1 MAGGRPTAWS
11 EELEV
16 KAWEYV
22 DGGWI
27 EAGHAVPMVVGLCS
41 FIERSSSVVYQWEKD
56 ENKQFMDILKAI
68 KEKQCLELFNKS
80 LTGDYNATM
89 SKLMLTKHGY
99 SDKLDSDVT
108 SGGKPIKNDWHIH
121 PVTANKDGSS

>member
-1 MAGGRPTAWS
+1 
-11 EELEV
+11 
-16 KAWEYV
+16 
-22 DGGWI
+22 
-27 EAGHAVPMVVGLCS
+27 MVVGLCS
-41 FIERSSSVVYQWEKD
+41 FIERSKSIIYDWEKD
-56 ENKQFMDILKAI
+56 ETKQFSDILKAI
-68 KEKQCLELFNKS
+68 KEIQCLELFNKS

-108 SGGKPIKNDWHIH
+108 SGGKAIKNDWHIH